1 MKSVLIGAGDIGIGY
16 DFDSPRYLTHL
27 GLLLNISEDITV
39 YDPDI
44 KRLDKILN
52 HYPFV
57 QTTDTFNYDEV
68 ANFEVVC
75 IASPTINHAEA
86 LINCLNK
93 NVPVVIVE
101 KPLSYSLIELN
112 ELLFAYSKS
121 KSFVLVN
128 YIRRFQPSIV
138 KLKCFLNSN
147 NFKPLAIVGTYYKG
161 LIHTGSHILDLIEF
175 LLDESISWEKCV
187 VLSKSYDYFKTDPTT
202 SFFLGKYNCSISMTG
217 VSSIKYPVL
226 NLNILFDE
234 FTVVFKNNISE
245 LYFDLHNDSITDKTF
260 STSGVH
266 EGRFLSEY
274 MKPLGPIIQNVL
286 NGKKEESNFEPAV
299 QLNKNLIK
307 LNNGKFSN

>member
-1 MKSVLIGAGDIGIGY
+1 
-16 DFDSPRYLTHL
+16 
-27 GLLLNISEDITV
+27 
-39 YDPDI
+39 
-44 KRLDKILN
+44 
-52 HYPFV
+52 
-57 QTTDTFNYDEV
+57 
-68 ANFEVVC
+68 
-75 IASPTINHAEA
+75 
-86 LINCLNK
+86 
-93 NVPVVIVE
+93 
-101 KPLSYSLIELN
+101 
-112 ELLFAYSKS
+112 
-121 KSFVLVN
+121 
-128 YIRRFQPSIV
+128 
-138 KLKCFLNSN
+138 
-147 NFKPLAIVGTYYKG
+147 
-161 LIHTGSHILDLIEF
+161 
-175 LLDESISWEKCV
+175 
-187 VLSKSYDYFKTDPTT
+187 
-202 SFFLGKYNCSISMTG
+202 MTG